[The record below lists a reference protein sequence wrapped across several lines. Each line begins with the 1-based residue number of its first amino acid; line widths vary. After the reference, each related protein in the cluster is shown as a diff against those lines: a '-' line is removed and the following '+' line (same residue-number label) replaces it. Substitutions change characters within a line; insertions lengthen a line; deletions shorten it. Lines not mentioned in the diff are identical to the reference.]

1 MSSQGSEISKSERG
15 GEEPL
20 EAVVKAYGS
29 VDPWKGVGLDYVT
42 VALLDVWCRW
52 IRTTTRSRTSVVS
65 QWREST

>member
-1 MSSQGSEISKSERG
+1 M
-15 GEEPL
+15 
-20 EAVVKAYGS
+20 VVKAYGS
-29 VDPWKGVGLDYVT
+29 VDPGKGVGLDYVT